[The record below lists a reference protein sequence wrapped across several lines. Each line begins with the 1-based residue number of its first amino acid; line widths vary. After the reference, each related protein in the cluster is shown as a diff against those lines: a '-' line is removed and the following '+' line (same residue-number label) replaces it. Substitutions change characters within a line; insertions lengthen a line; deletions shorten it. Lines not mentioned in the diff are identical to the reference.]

1 MFEEIKMRQRVI
13 YSGVMNM
20 YDHYKVLDQKVDQL
34 LGSSDE
40 EPPQPPQKTI
50 ETMLTEVE
58 TCIQKTIKS

>member
-1 MFEEIKMRQRVI
+1 MRHRVI
-13 YSGVMNM
+13 YLGVMIM
-20 YDHYKVLDQKVDQL
+20 YDHYKALEKKVGQL
-34 LGSSDE
+34 LDSLDE